1 MVGSPSCN
9 YDKSEKKKKGHKLAK
24 GTVSVVS

>member
-1 MVGSPSCN
+1 MVGSPSCH
-9 YDKSEKKKKGHKLAK
+9 YDKSEKKKYVYKLAK